1 MSVICKVIKTEESD
15 GHQIITSYEI
25 YADDAAKSEAWSMP
39 NFESRPLK
47 DEKTLVLD
55 MEGGVKAAIAVPLKT
70 EIKPGEVRV
79 YCTDDK
85 GNAKSEV
92 KMLNSGNIEVKVA
105 NGAKLKINGQQGDVY
120 AALCDAVSTLKD
132 SIQKLISATVA
143 TSLGPQ
149 TLDGGTITQ
158 LTTTNGQLEMLLT
171 KLNNIKG

>member
-1 MSVICKVIKTEESD
+1 MSVICKVLQTGSSD
-15 GHQIITSYEI
+15 GQIITTYEI
-25 YADDAAKSEAWSMP
+25 YTDDAAKSEAWTIP

-55 MEGGVKAAIAVPLKT
+55 MEGGVKAAVAVPLKT
-70 EIKPGEVRV
+70 QIKPGEVRI

-92 KMLNSGNIEVKVA
+92 KMLNSGNVEVTIG
-105 NGAKLKINGQQGDVY
+105 NGAKLKVNGQQGDVY

-132 SIQKLISATVA
+132 SIEKLISATVS

-149 TLDGGTITQ
+149 TMDPGTITQ
-158 LTTTNGQLEMLLT
+158 LTTTNGQLETLLT